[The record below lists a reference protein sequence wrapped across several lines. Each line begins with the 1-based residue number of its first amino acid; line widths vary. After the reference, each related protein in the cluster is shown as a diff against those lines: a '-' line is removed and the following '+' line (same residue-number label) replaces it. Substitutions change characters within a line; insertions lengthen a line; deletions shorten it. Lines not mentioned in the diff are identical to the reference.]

1 MLSTG
6 MSSHDPRLSWVCIEA
21 YVLYLSFEAE
31 FEKSAPAKRIMSLK
45 EPKSKMSKSHA
56 DPRSR
61 ILINDSAEDIATKV
75 RLAVTD
81 SLPGVTYQPDLRPGV
96 SNLLTI
102 MSHLDDRG
110 RSFDE
115 LADAHYDMSLREFK
129 DAVSKTTDHALTSIR
144 QRYNYLLKGSR
155 GNYLDEVAK
164 EGAVNARD
172 MAGSILST
180 VRKVV
185 GLS

>member
-1 MLSTG
+1 
-6 MSSHDPRLSWVCIEA
+6 
-21 YVLYLSFEAE
+21 
-31 FEKSAPAKRIMSLK
+31 MSLK

-61 ILINDSAEDIATKV
+61 ILINDSAKDIATKI

-96 SNLLTI
+96 SNLLAI
-102 MSHLDDRG
+102 MSQLDEKG
-110 RSFDE
+110 RSFNE
-115 LADAHYDMSLREFK
+115 LADAHHDMSMREFK

-144 QRYNYLLKGSR
+144 QRYNHLLEGSR
-155 GNYLDEVAK
+155 VEYLDEVAK
-164 EGAVNARD
+164 QGAVNARD
-172 MAGSILST
+172 MAGSIMST